1 MKSFDEHGYTIWPD
15 ALDQDSWP
23 VAQDPSLEIIRD
35 TEEITEALELLDIY
49 SRWLVQ
55 ESTKVSNI
63 RSAWKAEARKRVE
76 ELADKFG
83 WELK

>member
-1 MKSFDEHGYTIWPD
+1 MKSFDEHGYTVWPD
-15 ALDQDSWP
+15 ILDQDSWP
-23 VAQDPSLEIIRD
+23 VAPDPSAEIIRE
-35 TEEITEALELLDIY
+35 TEEITDAIELLDAY
-49 SRWLVQ
+49 SRWLGQ
-55 ESTKVSNI
+55 EATRVSNV